1 MKGSFSKKATAALL
15 TATLVASALSLPAQA
30 TESYARSI
38 KITVDG
44 RTIPQTDQKAFIK
57 NSRTMVPLR
66 TVMEGLNMAVEWNN
80 EKRSITVKN
89 PAKDE
94 TYTFYA
100 DKPYFLRYKKAGTDF
115 IKLDVAPYITSSN
128 RTVMPL
134 RAIGETY
141 GRVDW
146 NNDTST
152 VIITGTATN
161 PVQPQT
167 PAAPIQPSN
176 PFQPSLR
183 PQQPSSEVNTPSN
196 PFTPPVQKSA
206 LTSEELA
213 WLKDRAKSGPQAEE
227 DLARYE
233 EFRTR
238 KGLSSEEID
247 LLNAFWRYVPE
258 FKKSLYYKAL
268 EAPRKP
274 FTEDQLRMLELV
286 NAARAE
292 HGLQPVKLSPAL
304 CEGAEIRAR
313 ETAIVLQGVN
323 SVAEFEAKE
332 AAGWNPH
339 SRLDGSKP
347 KTVLND
353 IGLDK
358 FFQYGNINENL
369 GSTLASS
376 QLDYYSANEAVERWL
391 NSPGHRANILN
402 PSNKYAGFGYDYSN
416 NQHRIQLFAT

>member
-30 TESYARSI
+30 TESYARNI
-38 KITVDG
+38 TITVDG

-141 GRVDW
+141 GKVDW
-146 NNDTST
+146 DNANSI
-152 VIITGTATN
+152 VKITGNATAPN
-161 PVQPQT
+161 
-167 PAAPIQPSN
+167 QPSAPTVTPNN
-176 PFQPSLR
+176 PSQPAVT
-183 PQQPSSEVNTPSN
+183 PQQPSSEVNAPSQ
-196 PFTPPVQKSA
+196 PFIPPVQKSA

-213 WLKDRAKSGPQAEE
+213 WLKDRAKSGPQTEE

-347 KTVLND
+347 KTLLND

>member
-15 TATLVASALSLPAQA
+15 AAALVASTAPMPAQA
-30 TESYARSI
+30 TESYARN
-38 KITVDG
+38 ITIQVDG

-57 NSRTMVPLR
+57 DSRTMVPLR

-94 TYTFYA
+94 TYTFYT

-115 IKLDVAPYITSSN
+115 IKLDVAPYITFSN

-141 GRVDW
+141 GKVDW
-146 NNDTST
+146 DNANSI
-152 VIITGTATN
+152 VNITGNATAPN
-161 PVQPQT
+161 
-167 PAAPIQPSN
+167 QPSAPTVTPNN
-176 PFQPSLR
+176 PSQPAVT
-183 PQQPSSEVNTPSN
+183 PQQPSSEVNAPSQPN
-196 PFTPPVQKSA
+196 IPPVQKSA

-213 WLKDRAKSGPQAEE
+213 WLKDRAKSGPQTEE

-313 ETAIVLQGVN
+313 EFNQSQKEYGVIDYESHMN
-323 SVAEFEAKE
+323 ALAN
-332 AAGWNPH
+332 GWKPH
-339 SRLDGSKP
+339 TRPDGSKP
-347 KTVLND
+347 KTVIND
-353 IGLDK
+353 IGLSQ
-358 FFQYGNINENL
+358 FSNYANMNENL
-369 GSTLASS
+369 YALPLNIANADSAMDGWLKSS
-376 QLDYYSANEAVERWL
+376 E
-391 NSPGHRANILN
+391 HKKNILN
-402 PSNKYAGFGYDYSN
+402 PNSKYLGTASISSGFRDTMGYV
-416 NQHRIQLFAT
+416 QLFAS

>member
-15 TATLVASALSLPAQA
+15 AATLVASTAPLPAQA
-30 TESYARSI
+30 TESYARN
-38 KITVDG
+38 ITIQVDG
-44 RTIPQTDQKAFIK
+44 RIIPQTDQKAFIK
-57 NSRTMVPLR
+57 NNRTMVPLR

-141 GRVDW
+141 GKVDW

-152 VIITGTATN
+152 VVITGTAAN

-167 PAAPIQPSN
+167 PAPTN

-183 PQQPSSEVNTPSN
+183 PQQPSSEINTPSN

-213 WLKDRAKSGPQAEE
+213 WLKDRAKSGPQTEE

-313 ETAIVLQGVN
+313 EFNQSQKEYGVIDYESHMN
-323 SVAEFEAKE
+323 ALAN
-332 AAGWNPH
+332 GWKPH
-339 SRLDGSKP
+339 TRPDGSKP
-347 KTVLND
+347 KTVIND
-353 IGLDK
+353 IGLSQ
-358 FFQYGNINENL
+358 FSNYANMNENL
-369 GSTLASS
+369 YALPLNIANADSAMDGWLKSS
-376 QLDYYSANEAVERWL
+376 EHKKTS
-391 NSPGHRANILN
+391 
-402 PSNKYAGFGYDYSN
+402 
-416 NQHRIQLFAT
+416 

>member
-15 TATLVASALSLPAQA
+15 AATLVASALSMPAQA
-30 TESYARSI
+30 TESYARN
-38 KITVDG
+38 ITIQVDG
-44 RTIPQTDQKAFIK
+44 RIIPQTDQKAFIK

-66 TVMEGLNMAVEWNN
+66 TVMEGLNMDVKWNGTD
-80 EKRSITVKN
+80 RSITVKN

-94 TYTFYA
+94 TYAFYA
-100 DKPYFLRYKKAGTDF
+100 DKPYFLRYKKTGTDF

-141 GRVDW
+141 GKVDW
-146 NNDTST
+146 DNANSI
-152 VIITGTATN
+152 VKITGNATAPN
-161 PVQPQT
+161 
-167 PAAPIQPSN
+167 QPSAPTVTPNN
-176 PFQPSLR
+176 PSQPAVT
-183 PQQPSSEVNTPSN
+183 PQQPSSEVNAPSQPN
-196 PFTPPVQKSA
+196 IPPVQKSA

-213 WLKDRAKSGPQAEE
+213 WLKDRAKSGPQTEE

-274 FTEDQLRMLELV
+274 FTADQLRMLELV

>member
-15 TATLVASALSLPAQA
+15 AATLVASTAPLPAQA
-30 TESYARSI
+30 TESYARN
-38 KITVDG
+38 ITIQVDG

-141 GRVDW
+141 GKVDW
-146 NNDTST
+146 DNANSI
-152 VIITGTATN
+152 VKITGNATAPN
-161 PVQPQT
+161 
-167 PAAPIQPSN
+167 QPSAPTVTPN
-176 PFQPSLR
+176 NLSQPAVT
-183 PQQPSSEVNTPSN
+183 PQQPSSEVNAPSQPN
-196 PFTPPVQKSA
+196 IPPVQKSA

-213 WLKDRAKSGPQAEE
+213 WLKDRAKSGPQTEE
-227 DLARYE
+227 DLVRYE

-238 KGLSSEEID
+238 KGLSSEEIN

-268 EAPRKP
+268 EAPRQP
-274 FTEDQLRMLELV
+274 FTADQLRMLELV

-313 ETAIVLQGVN
+313 EHTIRLREAGIVDYETSDAAI
-323 SVAEFEAKE
+323 KK
-332 AAGWNPH
+332 GWKPH
-339 SRLDGSKP
+339 KRLDGSEP
-347 KTVLND
+347 TTVLID
-353 IGLDK
+353 IGLGE
-358 FFQYGNINENL
+358 FINRANLLENL
-369 GSTLASS
+369 TSTSLSPSPQTAM
-376 QLDYYSANEAVERWL
+376 NNWM

-402 PSNKYAGFGYDYSN
+402 PLHKYMGIGSDASSQTTNWSQIFQY
-416 NQHRIQLFAT
+416 

>member
-15 TATLVASALSLPAQA
+15 AAALVASTAPMPAQA
-30 TESYARSI
+30 TESYARN
-38 KITVDG
+38 ITIQVDG

-57 NSRTMVPLR
+57 DSRTMVPLR

-141 GRVDW
+141 GKVDW
-146 NNDTST
+146 DNANSI
-152 VIITGTATN
+152 VKITGNATAPN
-161 PVQPQT
+161 
-167 PAAPIQPSN
+167 QPSAPTVTPNN
-176 PFQPSLR
+176 PSQPAVT
-183 PQQPSSEVNTPSN
+183 PQQPSSEVNAPSQPN
-196 PFTPPVQKSA
+196 THPVQKSA
-206 LTSEELA
+206 LASEELA
-213 WLKDRAKSGPQAEE
+213 WLKDRAKSGPQTEE

-274 FTEDQLRMLELV
+274 FTADQLRMLELV

-313 ETAIVLQGVN
+313 EFNQSQKEYGVIDYESHMN
-323 SVAEFEAKE
+323 ALAN
-332 AAGWNPH
+332 GWKPH
-339 SRLDGSKP
+339 TRPDGSKP
-347 KTVLND
+347 KTIIND
-353 IGLDK
+353 IGLSQ
-358 FFQYGNINENL
+358 FSNYANMNENL
-369 GSTLASS
+369 YALPLNIANADSAMDGWLKSS
-376 QLDYYSANEAVERWL
+376 E
-391 NSPGHRANILN
+391 HKKNILN
-402 PSNKYAGFGYDYSN
+402 PNSKYLGTASISSGFRDTMGYV
-416 NQHRIQLFAT
+416 QLFAS

>member
-30 TESYARSI
+30 TESYARNI
-38 KITVDG
+38 TITVDG

-152 VIITGTATN
+152 VIITGTGTQPAN
-161 PVQPQT
+161 PVQP
-167 PAAPIQPSN
+167 SN
-176 PFQPSLR
+176 PVQPAT
-183 PQQPSSEVNTPSN
+183 PVQPNQVPSSEVSKPSN
-196 PFTPPVQKSA
+196 PSTPQVQKGA
-206 LTSEELA
+206 LNSEELA
-213 WLKDRAKSGPQAEE
+213 QLKALAQAGPQTEE
-227 DLARYE
+227 DVARVE
-233 EFRTR
+233 GFKAR
-238 KGLSSEEID
+238 KGLSSEEIE
-247 LLNAFWRYVPE
+247 LINAFMRQVPE
-258 FKKSLYYKAL
+258 FKKAQYYKAL

-274 FTEDQLRMLELV
+274 FTADQLRMLELV

-292 HGLQPVKLSPAL
+292 HGLDPVKLSPAL

-313 ETAIVLQGVN
+313 EFNQSQKEYGVVDYDSHMKALTN
-323 SVAEFEAKE
+323 
-332 AAGWNPH
+332 GWNPH
-339 SRLDGSKP
+339 VRPDRSKP
-347 KTVLND
+347 KTIIND
-353 IGLDK
+353 VGLSQFSK
-358 FFQYGNINENL
+358 YANMNENL
-369 GSTLASS
+369 YALPTKLSNADNAMDGWMK
-376 QLDYYSANEAVERWL
+376 SAEHK
-391 NSPGHRANILN
+391 SNILT
-402 PSNKYAGFGYDYSN
+402 PSNKYLGVAAVSSNFRDTIGYV
-416 NQHRIQLFAT
+416 QLFQH